1 MSEIPVSELQEEELE
16 PQGDFAGR
24 VRRSIERRVAGGQ
37 VATFSWELPKV
48 VLRELTEMIVDR
60 TPTVLRGKEA
70 KK

>member
-16 PQGDFAGR
+16 PTGDFAGR

-37 VATFSWELPKV
+37 VATFSWQLPKV
-48 VLRELTEMIVDR
+48 VLRELTELFVDR
-60 TPTVLRGKEA
+60 VPAALNGKEA